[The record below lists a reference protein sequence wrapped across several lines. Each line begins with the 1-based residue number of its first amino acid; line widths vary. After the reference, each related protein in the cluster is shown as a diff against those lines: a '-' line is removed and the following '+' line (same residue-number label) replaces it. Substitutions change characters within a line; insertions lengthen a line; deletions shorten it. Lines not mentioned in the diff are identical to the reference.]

1 MELVVAVAGILAEA
15 VAWWVVRRRRAPL
28 WRTLPVVL
36 AAMAIAAAIVRPP
49 VAASDVP
56 AGRALVVGLAAGL
69 GLFLATRLFV
79 AAASRWASFRTA
91 TVDIYAEAAPIPL
104 LLALALSIVVMVPSE
119 ELFWRGLVQPRLDD
133 LAGPTAAAVVTW
145 LAFTAVNL
153 PSRSLPIVLGAAVGG
168 AVWAVLGWW
177 SGGVLASLA
186 SHILWTG
193 LMIGLPPASGREG
206 VGT

>member
-1 MELVVAVAGILAEA
+1 MELAVAVAGILVEA
-15 VAWWVVRRRRAPL
+15 VAWWVVRGRRARL
-28 WRTLPVVL
+28 WRTLPAVL
-36 AAMAIAAAIVRPP
+36 AAMAVAAVLVRPP
-49 VAASDVP
+49 VLAADVP
-56 AGRALVVGLAAGL
+56 AGRALVGGLAAGL

-79 AAASRWASFRTA
+79 AAASRWTSFRAA

-104 LLALALSIVVMVPSE
+104 GLALALSILVMVPSE

-133 LAGPTAAAVVTW
+133 LAGPTTAAIVTW
-145 LAFTAVNL
+145 LAFTAVNI

-168 AVWAVLGWW
+168 AVWAGLGWW
-177 SGGVLASLA
+177 TGGVLASLV

-193 LMIGLPPASGREG
+193 LMIGLPPAPGREG

>member
-1 MELVVAVAGILAEA
+1 MELAVAVAGILAEA
-15 VAWWVVRRRRAPL
+15 VAWWVVRARRAGL

-36 AAMAIAAAIVRPP
+36 AAIAIAAVLVRPP
-49 VAASDVP
+49 VLASDVP
-56 AGRALVVGLAAGL
+56 VGRALVGGFAAGL

-79 AAASRWASFRTA
+79 AAASRWTSFRAA
-91 TVDIYAEAAPIPL
+91 TVDIYAEAAPIT
-104 LLALALSIVVMVPSE
+104 LALALGLSILVMVPSE

-133 LAGPTAAAVVTW
+133 LAGPAKAAIVTW
-145 LAFTAVNL
+145 LAFTAVNI

-168 AVWAVLGWW
+168 AVWAGLGWW
-177 SGGVLASLA
+177 TGGVLASLA

-193 LMIGLPPASGREG
+193 LMIGLPPAPGREG